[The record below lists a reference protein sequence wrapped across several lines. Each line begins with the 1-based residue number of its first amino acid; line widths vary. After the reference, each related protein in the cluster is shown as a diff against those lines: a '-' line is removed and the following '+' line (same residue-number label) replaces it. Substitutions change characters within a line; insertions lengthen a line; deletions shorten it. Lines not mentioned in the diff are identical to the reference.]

1 MKKFS
6 KLNNK
11 NRALWGKKKIMILAS
26 YLWLFCLEDGRAYYC
41 LLSVLIFAKTYQIM
55 QKKAFNIL
63 EKTFIAIINDLLV
76 MVEYVKS

>member
-1 MKKFS
+1 
-6 KLNNK
+6 
-11 NRALWGKKKIMILAS
+11 
-26 YLWLFCLEDGRAYYC
+26 
-41 LLSVLIFAKTYQIM
+41 M